1 MACTGSAPTAYA
13 GWVSTDWAQ
22 QRTEAAREH
31 ERRLEQRRRA
41 QSERARRLLHSFV
54 AAARAADLPTE
65 PLVVKGY
72 GNRGSARTPLRGWY
86 LRVDR
91 TSAVTPDGDF
101 YVLTAP
107 LTPLDR
113 LRGTTPE
120 PSDPPLVLGA
130 GGKDGDSI
138 DLSDALDRL
147 LPGWDGATP

>member
-1 MACTGSAPTAYA
+1 M
-13 GWVSTDWAQ
+13 STNADWAA

-31 ERRLEQRRRA
+31 ERRLSQRRQA
-41 QSERARRLLHSFV
+41 QTERARRMLHTFA
-54 AAARAADLPTE
+54 AAARAANLPTE

-86 LRVDR
+86 LRIDR
-91 TSAVTPDGDF
+91 TAALTPDGQF

-107 LTPLDR
+107 LTAWER
-113 LRGTTPE
+113 LRGTTPA

-138 DLSDALDRL
+138 PLADALTRL
-147 LPGWDGATP
+147 LPDWDAATP

>member
-1 MACTGSAPTAYA
+1 M
-13 GWVSTDWAQ
+13 STDWVQ

-41 QSERARRLLHSFV
+41 HSERARALLHRFA

-91 TSAVTPDGDF
+91 TSAVTATGDF

-107 LTPLDR
+107 LTLLDR

-120 PSDPPLVLGA
+120 PSNPPLVLGA

-138 DLSDALDRL
+138 DLAEALTRL
-147 LPGWDGATP
+147 LPGWDTATP

>member
-1 MACTGSAPTAYA
+1 M
-13 GWVSTDWAQ
+13 STDWAQ

-41 QSERARRLLHSFV
+41 QSERARALLRTFV

-107 LTPLDR
+107 LTTWER
-113 LRGTTPE
+113 LRGTTPA

-138 DLSDALDRL
+138 DLTDALTRL
-147 LPGWDGATP
+147 LPGWDAATP